1 MTEPEQ
7 TIPRWAEELGV
18 KVWERINELLDG
30 GWKPTDIVR
39 ELSIPAEK
47 TRSLQLYV
55 QRHGPRRRLVQFGRF
70 KDALLAQA
78 ETIGD
83 ELVQALSVVA
93 AKAVNNETPTGQ
105 QIRGLEAMTNFVN
118 AMRAMMTD
126 DAKEL
131 RQTDVRVEVH
141 DNRQKLSDEAISKI
155 KGIYGLADDGDD
167 GGNDRIS

>member
-1 MTEPEQ
+1 VKA
-7 TIPRWAEELGV
+7 WA
-18 KVWERINELLDG
+18 RINELLDG

-118 AMRAMMTD
+118 AMRSMMAD
-126 DAKEL
+126 DAKEEEK
-131 RQTDVRVEVH
+131 RKGEETGGPKIDVNDVVARVLE
-141 DNRQKLSDEAISKI
+141 RYGKSDGNS
-155 KGIYGLADDGDD
+155 DDGQ
-167 GGNDRIS
+167 